1 MRQSFS
7 AVRRRFKASLCVLL
21 LLPGCETLGITGS
34 GRPTQGVP
42 GFVRGF
48 LGGVA
53 AEEPRAALAA
63 REVLSAGG
71 NAADAAVAL
80 GFALSVTLPSRAGL
94 GGGGVCVALS
104 RERNETVAFDFQAR
118 APASPDPAADR
129 PAAVPLL
136 ARGLFAVQARMGGR
150 LQFERL
156 VSPSEAMAR
165 FGVPASRSFAAD
177 LAPVAALLARDP
189 EAGEVFAPRGNAL
202 AEGDQLVQS
211 QLANTLGTIR
221 TLGPGD
227 FHQGALARRL
237 AEGSVQA
244 GGGITVADL
253 RAAVPRAEPAA
264 SERVGND
271 LIFLAPGPGSIAAL
285 AALKAGASGDANA
298 RAAAVLNAVV
308 PAPAAPASTA
318 FAVLDREGNA
328 VACALT
334 MNNLFGTGRMVPGT
348 GMLLAAAPTG
358 RIAAPLLPVLLVAN
372 DRVRAFRYVAAAS
385 GGASAPGALAAAAAR
400 TLGGLQPVADAV
412 AAPRP
417 GLPQGEGRV
426 VAINCWRYLP
436 GDAGQCGWAA
446 DPRSSGLAVGG
457 D

>member
-1 MRQSFS
+1 MRG
-7 AVRRRFKASLCVLL
+7 RLKATLCVLLLPL
-21 LLPGCETLGITGS
+21 LLPGCETLGITSTG
-34 GRPTQGVP
+34 PTQGVP

-53 AEEPRAALAA
+53 AEEPRAALVA

-94 GGGGVCVALS
+94 GGGGVCVALNRS
-104 RERNETVAFDFQAR
+104 RNEAVGFDFQAR
-118 APASPDPAADR
+118 PPAVLDPASDR

-136 ARGLFAVQARMGGR
+136 ARGLFALQARMGGR

-156 VSPSEAMAR
+156 VAPSEAMAR
-165 FGVPASRSFAAD
+165 FGVPASRSFVGD

-189 EAGEVFAPRGNAL
+189 EAASVFAPRGTAL
-202 AEGDQLVQS
+202 AEGDQLVQP
-211 QLANTLGTIR
+211 QLANTLGVIR
-221 TLGPGD
+221 AQGPGD

-237 AEGSVQA
+237 ADGSVQA
-244 GGGITVADL
+244 GGAFTLADL

-264 SERVGND
+264 SERLGND
-271 LIFLAPGPGSIAAL
+271 LMHLAPGPGSAAAL
-285 AALKAGASGDANA
+285 VALKSASTGNADA
-298 RAAAVLNAVV
+298 RAAAAITAAP

-318 FAVLDREGNA
+318 FAVLDRDGNA
-328 VACALT
+328 VACVLT
-334 MNNLFGTGRMVPGT
+334 MNNLFGTGRMAPGT
-348 GMLLAAAPTG
+348 GVLLAAAPSG
-358 RIAAPLLPVLLVAN
+358 RIVAPPLPAWIVAN
-372 DRVRAFRYVAAAS
+372 DRVRGFRFAAAAS
-385 GGASAPGALAAAAAR
+385 GGAAAPGALAAASAR
-400 TLGGLQPVADAV
+400 TLGATQPVADAV

-417 GLPQGEGRV
+417 GLPQAEGRV
-426 VAINCWRYLP
+426 VAINCWAYLP
-436 GDAGQCGWAA
+436 GDAAQCGWAA